1 MIPFFGWSQEEQK
14 REDEARAGPYL
25 SLPSSATEGR
35 AALSKSSIS
44 VWEFPT
50 RHPTA
55 HLSVPHTH
63 SSLSRTSVKI
73 GPHLLKNSC
82 LL

>member
-14 REDEARAGPYL
+14 REDEARAGPCL
-25 SLPSSATEGR
+25 SLPSSVTEGR
-35 AALSKSSIS
+35 AALSNSSIS

-50 RHPTA
+50 RHPPV
-55 HLSVPHTH
+55 HLPLPHTP
-63 SSLSRTSVKI
+63 SSLTGISGKT
-73 GPHLLKNSC
+73 GPHLLRNFC